1 MPGGLSAPGK
11 GSLFHFTIP
20 LQLSEA
26 APNEPAAFEKL
37 ETRLDM
43 RVLVAEDNLV
53 NRKIIGTQLSQLGCT
68 FVMAEDGEEAVA
80 ALQRDP
86 LPHVVLMDCHMPN
99 LDGWETTRRIR
110 SWASSPHAN
119 QQRAAAIPIVALTAS
134 VYPEERMRCKDAG
147 MTDFIAK
154 PVKLAELQKVLL
166 LHAPAAR
173 DPVQPTQT

>member
-1 MPGGLSAPGK
+1 
-11 GSLFHFTIP
+11 
-20 LQLSEA
+20 
-26 APNEPAAFEKL
+26 
-37 ETRLDM
+37 M